1 MKKLII
7 VSMLIMVTLT
17 GCQTETEQANS
28 EIVSLRNEI
37 ESLKLEKEKLETEVL
52 NEKIEQG
59 SAIYIVSINIAQKHY
74 NVDDIIKDAM
84 NDIDIEIPVS
94 KEFYDSVEIGTVLD
108 NSFRMG
114 SLVMNNSI
122 GTWNITISDK
132 RIE

>member
-37 ESLKLEKEKLETEVL
+37 ESLKLEKEKMETKVL

-59 SAIYIVSINIAQKHY
+59 SAIYIVSINIAQQHY
-74 NVDDIIKDAM
+74 NVDDMIKDAM

-122 GTWNITISDK
+122 GKWNIMISDK